1 MTRDRKLY
9 VVAYDIP
16 DDKRRAKVY
25 NLLSAYGEWTQYS
38 LFELFLTG
46 KQRVALFDKL
56 RAILQESQDSVR
68 LYPLCD
74 ADRRQVITLG
84 SKPPQEK
91 KEYII

>member
-1 MTRDRKLY
+1 MVENRKLY

-16 DDKRRAKVY
+16 DDKRRAKVH

-38 LFELFLTG
+38 LFELFLTD
-46 KQRVALFDKL
+46 KQRIALLERLHTIL
-56 RAILQESQDSVR
+56 RESQGSVR

-74 ADRRQVITLG
+74 ANLQQVITLG
-84 SKPPQEK
+84 SKPPRER